1 MIPTPK
7 NVLAIVSGSTSSG
20 APSGPPGKRAT
31 RQALL
36 ARRDG
41 LPTEVRA
48 VGAMAIATRANALI
62 AERLPAGRVLALYA
76 AKGSEVATRSI
87 DEFARAR
94 GLRVVYPRVAPDSRQ
109 LVFGEAALEA
119 LVPTS
124 YGLREPAAAAPL
136 VAVEDIAAF
145 VLPGLAFDREGG
157 RVGWGRGH
165 YDATLA
171 RAPGALR
178 IGLAFECQIIDVVP
192 REPHDM
198 AVHFIITEVATH
210 AVA

>member
-1 MIPTPK
+1 MIPTPT
-7 NVLAIVSGSTSSG
+7 NVHAIVSGSTSSG
-20 APSGPPGKRAT
+20 APSGPLGKRAT

-41 LPTEVRA
+41 LTSEVRA
-48 VGAMAIATRANALI
+48 VGSMAIATRANALL
-62 AERLPAGRVLALYA
+62 ADRLPAGSVLALYA
-76 AKGSEVATRSI
+76 AKDSEVATRAI
-87 DEFARAR
+87 DEHARAR
-94 GLRVVYPRVAPDSRQ
+94 GLRVVYPRVAPATKQ
-109 LVFGEAALEA
+109 LVFGEAALEE
-119 LVPTS
+119 LVPAS
-124 YGLREPAAAAPL
+124 YGLREPAAAAPV
-136 VAVEDIAAF
+136 VAIEDIAAF
-145 VLPGLAFDREGG
+145 VIPGLAFDRDGG
-157 RVGWGRGH
+157 RIGWGRGH

-178 IGLAFECQIIDVVP
+178 IGLAFECQIIEVVP